1 MKNGYIDIVC
11 NLYTHRTV
19 QEGRTGIDDEF
30 KRQVRM
36 PEDLR
41 NGLSIEDYL
50 EKMDRSN
57 IERSL
62 LIAVRAGDMN
72 VRGSHEIPYDY
83 VWEICRQYPKRFSG
97 LAGVDP
103 TRGMQGLRDLEIAV
117 REHGFVGAHWYPH
130 WFAMA
135 PNAAQIYPYYAKCC
149 ELDIPI
155 MMQVG
160 HNLVYSRDRRLPSVG
175 RPILLDQVA
184 IDFPELKLI
193 GIHIGIPWTDE
204 MVSMCWKHDNVYT
217 AGDAYAPRY
226 WPAQY
231 LHYAN
236 TYGRHK
242 VMFGTDWPVIDPERA
257 VEEVSTLDLKPESTR
272 MLMRDN
278 ALRVFRLPGHEQ
290 VNGVR
295 SHIAHTKK

>member
-103 TRGMQGLRDLEIAV
+103 TRGMQGLRDLEICGTRAWVCRRTLVPALV
-117 REHGFVGAHWYPH
+117 RDGAERS
-130 WFAMA
+130 AD
-135 PNAAQIYPYYAKCC
+135 
-149 ELDIPI
+149 L
-155 MMQVG
+155 
-160 HNLVYSRDRRLPSVG
+160 S
-175 RPILLDQVA
+175 LLCQ
-184 IDFPELKLI
+184 
-193 GIHIGIPWTDE
+193 
-204 MVSMCWKHDNVYT
+204 
-217 AGDAYAPRY
+217 
-226 WPAQY
+226 
-231 LHYAN
+231 
-236 TYGRHK
+236 
-242 VMFGTDWPVIDPERA
+242 
-257 VEEVSTLDLKPESTR
+257 
-272 MLMRDN
+272 ML
-278 ALRVFRLPGHEQ
+278 
-290 VNGVR
+290 
-295 SHIAHTKK
+295 